1 MGGGSYGGYLALLI
15 AKIAPW
21 YVDGVIDNSGT
32 VLPLLECIIGK
43 DLSRPEFFFS
53 DLNKLVGMFI
63 KTYWTREDERLSYFF
78 TNENYM
84 IRSLLNSSHLTIQA
98 SVNKNII
105 LVSYHSLKDPFNT
118 AKDKQTLFLAYKEL
132 GYDATLHLIK
142 DESEIDG
149 RFIKDLNH
157 GMRITDKALF
167 RKELPLMLEKL
178 QKRKS
183 FMQENSI
190 SYDDEKDI
198 KAIVFIV
205 GGFGANANIS
215 FLDFDREYIAK
226 NFDVVVVHVFYHCFC
241 ARQSIDQKYN
251 PKLIPNQD
259 DLERVNGI
267 LKNINLGH
275 LSVNKDNFEQIIPL
289 IEQKVNK
296 MKQAGLVDES
306 QKIELSCD
314 FIPPNGDYQNYGI
327 MAAIDHINALKD
339 LVKRF
344 PKFADLPKIYGGGS
358 YGGYLAL
365 LIAKIAPWY
374 VDGVI
379 DNSGVCLP
387 FLACILGREMNQ
399 GEFYFEGSGYRLYCF
414 VYKYWNRNM
423 NSSYYFGDENY
434 LIRAILNSNHLQ
446 IQSNLNKNTIFVSYH
461 SIQDMGA
468 PVQNK
473 IELYKCYQELGYDA
487 TLHLIK
493 DENDIDGRFVKSLE
507 HGLRMTDRALFRKEL
522 PLMLEK
528 LQGRKSF
535 MQENSISYP
544 CGNKVFV
551 FKDLEDK
558 FELEMIN

>member
-1 MGGGSYGGYLALLI
+1 MLI
-15 AKIAPW
+15 NQTFE
-21 YVDGVIDNSGT
+21 IDSCDD
-32 VLPLLECIIGK
+32 V
-43 DLSRPEFFFS
+43 
-53 DLNKLVGMFI
+53 
-63 KTYWTREDERLSYFF
+63 
-78 TNENYM
+78 
-84 IRSLLNSSHLTIQA
+84 
-98 SVNKNII
+98 
-105 LVSYHSLKDPFNT
+105 
-118 AKDKQTLFLAYKEL
+118 EL
-132 GYDATLHLIK
+132 GIK
-142 DESEIDG
+142 RTS
-149 RFIKDLNH
+149 K
-157 GMRITDKALF
+157 
-167 RKELPLMLEKL
+167 LEY
-178 QKRKS
+178 R
-183 FMQENSI
+183 I

-259 DLERVNGI
+259 DLERINGI

-289 IEQKVNK
+289 IEQKVNE
-296 MKQAGLVDES
+296 MKQAGLVDEN

-314 FIPPNGDYQNYGI
+314 FVPPNGDYQNYGI

-379 DNSGVCLP
+379 DNSGSALP
-387 FLACILGREMNQ
+387 SPMFILERESGQ
-399 GEFYFEGSGYRLYCF
+399 YDYFEEYPHNKIGF
-414 VYKYWNRNM
+414 FIKTYWNADVG
-423 NSSYYFGDENY
+423 SKYFFHTENY
-434 LIRAILNSNHLQ
+434 LIRIIPNLAHLT
-446 IQSNLNKNTIFVSYH
+446 IQANVNKNIVLVSYH
-461 SIQDMGA
+461 SLKDPFNTAKDKQTLFLA
-468 PVQNK
+468 
-473 IELYKCYQELGYDA
+473 YKELGYDA

-493 DENDIDGRFVKSLE
+493 DESEIDGRFIKDLN
-507 HGLRMTDRALFRKEL
+507 HGMRISDKALFRKEL

-528 LQGRKSF
+528 LQKRKSF

-544 CGNKVFV
+544 CGNKVFI
-551 FKDLEDK
+551 FKDVGDK
-558 FELEMIN
+558 FELVIKD

>member
-1 MGGGSYGGYLALLI
+1 MLI
-15 AKIAPW
+15 
-21 YVDGVIDNSGT
+21 N
-32 VLPLLECIIGK
+32 
-43 DLSRPEFFFS
+43 
-53 DLNKLVGMFI
+53 
-63 KTYWTREDERLSYFF
+63 
-78 TNENYM
+78 
-84 IRSLLNSSHLTIQA
+84 
-98 SVNKNII
+98 
-105 LVSYHSLKDPFNT
+105 
-118 AKDKQTLFLAYKEL
+118 QTF
-132 GYDATLHLIK
+132 
-142 DESEIDG
+142 EIDSCDDVELN
-149 RFIKDLNH
+149 IK
-157 GMRITDKALF
+157 RTSK
-167 RKELPLMLEKL
+167 LEY
-178 QKRKS
+178 R
-183 FMQENSI
+183 I
-190 SYDDEKDI
+190 SYDNEKDI

-241 ARQSIDQKYN
+241 ARKSIDEKYN
-251 PKLIPNQD
+251 PKLIPSQD
-259 DLERVNGI
+259 DLERINSI

-275 LSVNKDNFEQIIPL
+275 LLANEDNFEQIIPL
-289 IEQKVNK
+289 IEQRVNA

-358 YGGYLAL
+358 YGGYLSL

-399 GEFYFEGSGYRLYCF
+399 GEFYFEGNGYRLYCF
-414 VYKYWNRNM
+414 VYKYWNRNT
-423 NSSYYFGDENY
+423 NSSYCFGDENY
-434 LIRAILNSNHLQ
+434 LIRAVLNSNHLK
-446 IQSNLNKNTIFVSYH
+446 IQKNLNKSTIFVSYH

-487 TLHLIK
+487 ALHLIK
-493 DENDIDGRFVKSLE
+493 DESDVDGRFIKSLE

-528 LQGRKSF
+528 LQGRKSL
-535 MQENSISYP
+535 MQENFISYP
-544 CGNKVFV
+544 CGNKIFT
-551 FKDLEDK
+551 FKDEGDK
-558 FELEMIN
+558 FELVIIN

>member
-1 MGGGSYGGYLALLI
+1 MLI
-15 AKIAPW
+15 
-21 YVDGVIDNSGT
+21 N
-32 VLPLLECIIGK
+32 
-43 DLSRPEFFFS
+43 
-53 DLNKLVGMFI
+53 
-63 KTYWTREDERLSYFF
+63 
-78 TNENYM
+78 
-84 IRSLLNSSHLTIQA
+84 
-98 SVNKNII
+98 
-105 LVSYHSLKDPFNT
+105 
-118 AKDKQTLFLAYKEL
+118 QTF
-132 GYDATLHLIK
+132 
-142 DESEIDG
+142 EIDSCDDVELN
-149 RFIKDLNH
+149 IK
-157 GMRITDKALF
+157 RTSK
-167 RKELPLMLEKL
+167 LEY
-178 QKRKS
+178 R
-183 FMQENSI
+183 I

-226 NFDVVVVHVFYHCFC
+226 NFNVVAVHVFYHCFC

-259 DLERVNGI
+259 DLERINGI

-275 LSVNKDNFEQIIPL
+275 LLANEDNFEQIIPF
-289 IEQKVNK
+289 IEQRAGEI
-296 MKQAGLVDES
+296 KQAGLVDES
-306 QKIELSCD
+306 QKIELFCD
-314 FIPPNGDYQNYGI
+314 FVPPNGDYQNYGI

-358 YGGYLAL
+358 YGGYLSL

-399 GEFYFEGSGYRLYCF
+399 GEFYFEGSGHRLYCF
-414 VYKYWNRNM
+414 VYKYWTRNI

-434 LIRAILNSNHLQ
+434 LIRAILNSNHLK
-446 IQSNLNKNTIFVSYH
+446 IQANIDSDIVFSSYH
-461 SIQDMGA
+461 SIQDIGA

-493 DENDIDGRFVKSLE
+493 DESDVDGRFIKSLE

-544 CGNKVFV
+544 CGNKVFT
-551 FKDLEDK
+551 FKDVGDK
-558 FELEMIN
+558 IELEIIN

>member
-1 MGGGSYGGYLALLI
+1 MLI
-15 AKIAPW
+15 NQSFE
-21 YVDGVIDNSGT
+21 IDSCDD
-32 VLPLLECIIGK
+32 V
-43 DLSRPEFFFS
+43 
-53 DLNKLVGMFI
+53 
-63 KTYWTREDERLSYFF
+63 
-78 TNENYM
+78 
-84 IRSLLNSSHLTIQA
+84 
-98 SVNKNII
+98 
-105 LVSYHSLKDPFNT
+105 
-118 AKDKQTLFLAYKEL
+118 EL
-132 GYDATLHLIK
+132 GIK
-142 DESEIDG
+142 RTS
-149 RFIKDLNH
+149 K
-157 GMRITDKALF
+157 
-167 RKELPLMLEKL
+167 LEY
-178 QKRKS
+178 R
-183 FMQENSI
+183 I
-190 SYDDEKDI
+190 SYDDEKEI
-198 KAIVFIV
+198 KAIVFVI
-205 GGFGANANIS
+205 GGYGANANIS

-226 NFDVVVVHVFYHCFC
+226 NFDVVAVHVFYHCFC
-241 ARQSIDQKYN
+241 ARISNNKKYSASISFMEEDLLSLSKILLDFGINPQNLDCKNSTKYYELLIQHITTLKSQG
-251 PKLIPNQD
+251 KLAQNY
-259 DLERVNGI
+259 
-267 LKNINLGH
+267 
-275 LSVNKDNFEQIIPL
+275 
-289 IEQKVNK
+289 
-296 MKQAGLVDES
+296 QAKFTS
-306 QKIELSCD
+306 T
-314 FIPPNGDYQNYGI
+314 FIPPNGDYQNFGI
-327 MAAIDHINALKD
+327 MAALDHINALKD

-358 YGGYLAL
+358 YGGYLSL

-399 GEFYFEGSGYRLYCF
+399 GEFYFEGSGHRLYCF

-528 LQGRKSF
+528 LQKRKSF

-558 FELEMIN
+558 FELEIIN

>member
-1 MGGGSYGGYLALLI
+1 MLI
-15 AKIAPW
+15 NQTFE
-21 YVDGVIDNSGT
+21 IDSCDD
-32 VLPLLECIIGK
+32 V
-43 DLSRPEFFFS
+43 
-53 DLNKLVGMFI
+53 
-63 KTYWTREDERLSYFF
+63 
-78 TNENYM
+78 
-84 IRSLLNSSHLTIQA
+84 
-98 SVNKNII
+98 
-105 LVSYHSLKDPFNT
+105 
-118 AKDKQTLFLAYKEL
+118 EL
-132 GYDATLHLIK
+132 GIK
-142 DESEIDG
+142 RTS
-149 RFIKDLNH
+149 K
-157 GMRITDKALF
+157 
-167 RKELPLMLEKL
+167 LEY
-178 QKRKS
+178 R
-183 FMQENSI
+183 I

-226 NFDVVVVHVFYHCFC
+226 NFDVAVVHVFYHCFC
-241 ARQSIDQKYN
+241 ARKSIDQKYN
-251 PKLIPNQD
+251 PKLIPNKD
-259 DLERVNGI
+259 DLERVNSI
-267 LKNINLGH
+267 LRNINLGH
-275 LSVNKDNFEQIIPL
+275 LLANEDNFEQIIPF
-289 IEQKVNK
+289 IEQRAGEI
-296 MKQAGLVDES
+296 KQAGLVDES
-306 QKIELSCD
+306 QKIELFCD

-358 YGGYLAL
+358 YGGYLSL

-399 GEFYFEGSGYRLYCF
+399 GEFYFEGSGHRLYCF
-414 VYKYWNRNM
+414 VYKYWTRNI

-434 LIRAILNSNHLQ
+434 LIRAILNSNHLK
-446 IQSNLNKNTIFVSYH
+446 IQANIDSDIVFSSYH
-461 SIQDMGA
+461 SLQDIGA

-493 DENDIDGRFVKSLE
+493 DESGVDGRFIKSLE

-528 LQGRKSF
+528 LQGKKSF
-535 MQENSISYP
+535 MRENSISYP
-544 CGNKVFV
+544 CGNKIFT
-551 FKDLEDK
+551 FKDVGDK
-558 FELEMIN
+558 FELVIIN

>member
-1 MGGGSYGGYLALLI
+1 MLI
-15 AKIAPW
+15 
-21 YVDGVIDNSGT
+21 N
-32 VLPLLECIIGK
+32 
-43 DLSRPEFFFS
+43 
-53 DLNKLVGMFI
+53 
-63 KTYWTREDERLSYFF
+63 
-78 TNENYM
+78 
-84 IRSLLNSSHLTIQA
+84 
-98 SVNKNII
+98 
-105 LVSYHSLKDPFNT
+105 
-118 AKDKQTLFLAYKEL
+118 QTF
-132 GYDATLHLIK
+132 
-142 DESEIDG
+142 EIDSCDDVELN
-149 RFIKDLNH
+149 IK
-157 GMRITDKALF
+157 RTSK
-167 RKELPLMLEKL
+167 LEY
-178 QKRKS
+178 R
-183 FMQENSI
+183 I

-226 NFDVVVVHVFYHCFC
+226 KFDVVAVHVFYHCFC
-241 ARQSIDQKYN
+241 ARKSIDQKYN
-251 PKLIPNQD
+251 PKLIPNKD
-259 DLERVNGI
+259 DLERLNSI
-267 LKNINLGH
+267 LRNINLGH
-275 LSVNKDNFEQIIPL
+275 LLVNEDNFEQIIPL
-289 IEQKVNK
+289 IEQRAREI
-296 MKQAGLVDES
+296 KQAGLVDES
-306 QKIELSCD
+306 LKIELFCD

-358 YGGYLAL
+358 YGGYLSL

-399 GEFYFEGSGYRLYCF
+399 GEFYFEGSGHRLYCF
-414 VYKYWNRNM
+414 VYKYWNRNI
-423 NSSYYFGDENY
+423 NSSYYFGNENY
-434 LIRAILNSNHLQ
+434 LIRAVLNSNHLK
-446 IQSNLNKNTIFVSYH
+446 IQANIDSDIVFSSYH

-528 LQGRKSF
+528 LQKRKSF